1 MKALPN
7 TFKPTP
13 LLVGQPKGAGD
24 KGKGLLEARVNS
36 WMGSSSCVGYEG
48 ASPHKTRVI
57 L

>member
-1 MKALPN
+1 MKASPN